1 MQDKRNHKDEN
12 GIENR
17 KTTEKINETKCW
29 FFQKLIKLLSLQI
42 DGLGEKRKQFTN
54 TKNERYDMI

>member
-1 MQDKRNHKDEN
+1 MQDKRNNKDEN

-29 FFQKLIKLLSLQI
+29 FFQKINKIAKPLDRWIR
-42 DGLGEKRKQFTN
+42 EKKET
-54 TKNERYDMI
+54 